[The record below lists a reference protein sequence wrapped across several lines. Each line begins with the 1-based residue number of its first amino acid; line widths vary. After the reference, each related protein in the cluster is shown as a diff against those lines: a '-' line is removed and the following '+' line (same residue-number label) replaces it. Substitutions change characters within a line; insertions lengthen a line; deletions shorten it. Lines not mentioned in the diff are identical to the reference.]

1 MTGPLRDGRV
11 DSSLRDGLAAPVRTE
26 TVVERSRFVCTLLPA
41 LDAAAAD
48 AAVAAV
54 RAELT
59 GAGHHCTAAV
69 LGLDGAEQRS
79 GDDGEPAGTAG
90 APMLAALRASGL
102 SGLVAVVSR
111 WFGGTLLGTGGLVRA
126 YGGAVSHALE
136 QAPVLRRRAA
146 ERVLLTAGHA
156 AAGRTEGELRRWL
169 AASGGVLLDATW
181 AAQGWRA
188 EAAVPAGSLPGLEQV
203 VAALRSG
210 GPDPRLELLGATVL
224 EDPPGQAR

>member
-1 MTGPLRDGRV
+1 MSG
-11 DSSLRDGLAAPVRTE
+11 LRDGLAARVRTE
-26 TVVERSRFVCTLLPA
+26 TVVERSRFVCTLVPA

-54 RAELT
+54 RAELA

-69 LGLDGAEQRS
+69 LGVDARAERS

-126 YGGAVSHALE
+126 YGGAVAHALDG
-136 QAPVLRRRAA
+136 APRLRRRAA
-146 ERVLLTAGHA
+146 ERVELGTDHAG
-156 AAGRTEGELRRWL
+156 AGRAEGELRRWL
-169 AASGGVLLDATW
+169 AAADGALEDVTW
-181 AAQGWRA
+181 NAGGWRA
-188 EAAVPAGSLPGLEQV
+188 VALLPPEAAAGLESSLAGRGPV
-203 VAALRSG
+203 VLRRL
-210 GPDPRLELLGATVL
+210 GPAVL
-224 EDPPGQAR
+224 ESPAS